1 MYFENNGGINQG
13 RAVETA
19 PVNML
24 KSGQYESEWSIEI
37 LNGRFWWWIEILNL
51 VRFYVLYI
59 EKRLFHL
66 GQKVVRFMYS
76 TDC

>member
-13 RAVETA
+13 WAVETA

-37 LNGRFWWWIEILNL
+37 LNGRFWWWIE
-51 VRFYVLYI
+51 VFGQVLCSIY
-59 EKRLFHL
+59 
-66 GQKVVRFMYS
+66 
-76 TDC
+76 